1 MIYTGRYGILL
12 SYFLQLNI
20 ESNIIMLELIR
31 HYSQSWLA
39 KAILGL
45 IAVTFGLFGID
56 SYLTG
61 AGQNAPIAKLGDQSI
76 SIAEYGN
83 AMERQR
89 VRLMSQNQ
97 NLDPK
102 LLDTPAFKQSVL
114 EDLMMKRLVN
124 AEAKDARFKIS
135 DAQLNDYLLSV
146 PELQEDGQF
155 SHALYQQLLEQNG
168 QTAGQLEASI
178 RNDLLGQQV
187 HDDIA
192 KLAFVPE
199 DVAALSTKYQ
209 YEARTV
215 STAEIKVADFK
226 SEIMVNDEEAKQYYE
241 KHQAKFNEPEK
252 VKVEFVLLSAAG
264 LLKDVAV
271 SDEQVK
277 AFYDQNQQ
285 RFQGDEKREASHILI
300 SFGVNATDEDK
311 QKAKEKAEELYAIL
325 QAAPERFEEL
335 ATKHSQDPGSAT
347 KGGSL
352 GSFGRGTMVKP
363 FEEAVFAMDVNQIS
377 DIIQSDFGYHIIRLD
392 GVSGNTSSFE
402 EMKPKLKAELLFQEA
417 QIKYASLTE
426 EFSNIVYEQ
435 SGSLEPVA
443 EAFKLEVQQLDWM
456 SRKDL
461 LEYFKNSNRFV
472 DMVFSDDVIKDKR
485 NTNAEEV
492 APNNMVAA
500 RVIDYQAEKPQSF
513 EEVKEIIVEVIKLEK
528 AVQQAEENGK
538 SMLAKLEA
546 GETLESLE
554 WIPEVTVDR
563 KNAQGLTESV
573 MSRVY
578 TVNAETTPAFTGFID
593 EARAYVFIKVSDVLN
608 PLAEDEDMKKMAQQ
622 AYTAA
627 MARAYVDAYGRS
639 LKAKTDIQ
647 VNAKLLQ
654 SNDN

>member
-1 MIYTGRYGILL
+1 
-12 SYFLQLNI
+12 
-20 ESNIIMLELIR
+20 MLELIR

-61 AGQNAPIAKLGDQSI
+61 AGQNAPVAKLGDQSI
-76 SIAEYGN
+76 SLAEYGN
-83 AMERQR
+83 AMELART
-89 VRLMSQNQ
+89 RLMSQNQ

-102 LLDTPAFKQSVL
+102 LLDTPEFKQSIL
-114 EDLMMKRLVN
+114 EELMMKRLVN
-124 AEAKDARFKIS
+124 AEAKDAHFKIS

-155 SHALYQQLLEQNG
+155 SQVLYQQLLEQRG
-168 QTAGQLEASI
+168 ETASELESGI

-192 KLAFVPE
+192 KFAFVPE
-199 DVAALSTKYQ
+199 TVAELATQYQ

-226 SEIMVNDEEAKQYYE
+226 SDITVSDDEAKQYYE
-241 KHQAKFNEPEK
+241 KHQEKFNEPEK
-252 VKVEFVLLSAAG
+252 VKLEFVLLSAGG
-264 LLKDVAV
+264 LLKDVSV
-271 SDEQVK
+271 SDDQVK

-300 SFGVNATDEDK
+300 SFGVSATDEDK
-311 QKAKEKAEELYAIL
+311 AKAKEKAEELHAVL

-352 GSFGRGTMVKP
+352 GTFGRGTMVKP
-363 FEEAVFAMDVNQIS
+363 FEEAVFSMEVQQIS
-377 DIIQSDFGYHIIRLD
+377 DIVESDFGYHIIRLD
-392 GVSGNTSSFE
+392 GITGNASSYE
-402 EMKPKLKAELLFQEA
+402 DMKPKIKAELLFQEA

-443 EAFKLEVQQLDWM
+443 EAFKLDIQKTGLL
-456 SRKDL
+456 SKKDA
-461 LEYFKNSNRFV
+461 LEYFQNNSRFV
-472 DMVFSDDVIKDKR
+472 DQLFSDEVIKEKR

-492 APNNMVAA
+492 SPNNMVAA
-500 RVIDYQAEKPQSF
+500 RMVEYQAERPQSYD
-513 EEVKEIIVEVIKLEK
+513 EVKEVIVEVIKLEK
-528 AVQQAEENGK
+528 SIKMANDKGK
-538 SMLAKLEA
+538 TVLAKLKA
-546 GETLESLE
+546 GEEAATLE

-563 KNAQGLTESV
+563 KSAQGLTEAV
-573 MSRVY
+573 MSRVF
-578 TVNAETTPAFTGFID
+578 TVNTDSVPAYTGFVD
-593 EARAYVFIKVSDVLN
+593 AERAYVLVKVTEVLN
-608 PLAEDEDMKKMAQQ
+608 PLADDDGMKKMAKQ
-622 AYTAA
+622 AYEAA

-647 VNAKLLQ
+647 VSGQLLQ
-654 SNDN
+654 SSIN